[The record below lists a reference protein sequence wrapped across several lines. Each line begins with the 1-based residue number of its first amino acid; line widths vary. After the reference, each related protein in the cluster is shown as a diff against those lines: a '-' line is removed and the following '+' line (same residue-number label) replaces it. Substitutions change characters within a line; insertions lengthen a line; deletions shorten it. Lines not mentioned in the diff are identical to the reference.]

1 MITRTKKVPE
11 MVSVTISGKKMK
23 ELEQAI
29 RLVLCKENRKRKA
42 EGKKRLP
49 YFSPPLPARDIEF
62 VQEYDPSY
70 IKTLFGD

>member
-42 EGKKRLP
+42 EGKRRLP
-49 YFSPPLPARDIEF
+49 YLIVTLPERRQCHRSQCPHEDHP
-62 VQEYDPSY
+62 QR
-70 IKTLFGD
+70 